1 VVKSASEREVLVEVL
16 KVRVQNR
23 NGVIFRGQR
32 ISERGEVLDAYGK
45 LTARLHGRGV
55 AVKVMVGQ
63 WWRLCGEIG
72 SKTFISAGGFE
83 MTEEH
88 IEVERGNA
96 TLLQPSG
103 SHIVSYLARNERFIG
118 IGTETAGLL
127 WRTFKNGLFE
137 VLDSGDYQALADVV
151 HPAKA
156 AVLIEGWREEGLSK
170 TLQWLQANGVGIA
183 IGRRIIS
190 YFGTEAVEKINA
202 NPYRLLSFSAGWE
215 EVDRLATKQLGIV
228 TNDERRL
235 AAAVEEVVYRRFSR
249 GHTFVPRASLSSG
262 LKDLLKA
269 EGSRDVI
276 EAAIEHCKVTGRLL
290 FDLDGNAYSLGASI
304 LENRVVECIQQRSH
318 ILSPACDVGGIVKAF
333 EDREGFLLNT
343 AQKEAIRL
351 VAEHHFSVI
360 TGGAG
365 CGKTT
370 VLKAVCEVLESQ
382 GYEVSQVALA
392 GKAVKRMMEA
402 TGRTGCTV
410 ASFIKK
416 LKDAKVNGGFD
427 SAERSAVLIDE
438 ASMVDLISFAAI
450 ARQVRDDVKIAL
462 IGDPHQLPPVGP
474 GLVLH
479 CLPGTPG
486 VPHVELKQ
494 PERFDSKMAKFA
506 NAVRDGILPE
516 IEDDPNIALIDAA
529 DEEMASQAAH
539 LFLGQP
545 DDSVVLASTKEL
557 AATINQIVQSSL
569 SAGKAELRLWNE
581 EFECMEA
588 TGLREGDVVICTRNY
603 WDLGIQNGSMGRLVT
618 VGDAADALGEVEWDD
633 GVVRKITIELLDD
646 LELGYALTV
655 HKAQGSQ
662 WSRVIVCLPA
672 KSKMVDRSMVYT
684 AITRTRKQVVILGKQ
699 SHVRDVVKREKAADR
714 RNVGLPK
721 RLARMY
727 SNQPKARL

>member
-1 VVKSASEREVLVEVL
+1 MNAPDEQSVLVEVL
-16 KVRVQNR
+16 KVRVQNS
-23 NGVIFRGQR
+23 NGVLFRSRR
-32 ISERGEVLDAYGK
+32 ISERGEIVDAYSK

-63 WWRLCGEIG
+63 WWRLRGKVS
-72 SKTFISAGGFE
+72 SKTFISAGGFQ
-83 MTEEH
+83 MTEDH

-96 TLLQPSG
+96 VFAQPSG
-103 SHIVSYLARNERFIG
+103 SHIVGYLTRNERFKG
-118 IGTETAGLL
+118 IGSETAGLL
-127 WRTFKNGLFE
+127 WKTFRDNLFE
-137 VLDSGDYQALADVV
+137 VLDSADYQALADVV

-215 EVDRLATKQLGIV
+215 EVDGLATKQLGI
-228 TNDERRL
+228 DAKDKRRL

-249 GHTFVPRASLSSG
+249 GHTFVPRASLRAG

-269 EGSRDVI
+269 DGSKDVV
-276 EAAIEHCKVTGRLL
+276 EAAIETCEATGRLL

-304 LENRVVECIQQRSH
+304 LENRVVECIQQRSN
-318 ILSPACDVGGIVKAF
+318 IVSPACDVDGIVKAF
-333 EDREGFLLNT
+333 EDRVGFGLNPE
-343 AQKEAIRL
+343 QRSAIRL
-351 VAEHHFSVI
+351 VADHHFSVI

-370 VLKAVCEVLESQ
+370 LLKAVCEVLESQ

-392 GKAVKRMMEA
+392 GKAVKRMMES
-402 TGRTGCTV
+402 TGRPGCTV

-416 LKDAKVNGGFD
+416 LKDAKVNGNFD
-427 SAERSAVLIDE
+427 AATRSAVLIDE

-486 VPHVELKQ
+486 IPHVELKA

-506 NAVRDGILPE
+506 NAVRDGILPD
-516 IEDDPNIALIDAA
+516 IEGDPDIALIDAA
-529 DEEMASQAAH
+529 DAEMASQAAD
-539 LFLGQP
+539 LFLTQP
-545 DDSVVLASTKEL
+545 GDSVVLASTREL
-557 AATINQIVQSSL
+557 AATVNQIVQSSL
-569 SAGKAELRLWNE
+569 SKGKAELRLWNE

-588 TGLREGDVVICTRNY
+588 TGLREGDVVICTRNH
-603 WDLGIQNGSMGRLVT
+603 WDLGIQNGSIGRLVT

-633 GVVRKITIELLDD
+633 GVVRKITIDLLDD

-655 HKAQGSQ
+655 HKGQGSQ
-662 WSRVIVCLPA
+662 WRRVIVCLPA
-672 KSKMVDRSMVYT
+672 SSKMVDRSMVYT
-684 AITRTRKQVVILGKQ
+684 AITRTRQQVLILGKQ
-699 SHVRDVVKREKAADR
+699 SHVKAVVKREKAADR
-714 RNVGLPK
+714 RKVGLPK
-721 RLARMY
+721 RLAQMY
-727 SNQPKARL
+727 SKCPKTSQ